1 MRNALVVAL
10 ALVARAAS
18 AQEEPEPL
26 KTFAEYEAAHAF
38 DCNGPL
44 AELPAAELVEH
55 GGFKY
60 ELLGSTVRAR
70 RAAGG
75 ARGPVRIGVLSGI
88 KDLEP
93 ETKEAHEGFFAE
105 MKKQQVSAVIIGG
118 DAAEAPDDLEKVY
131 AFLVTQ
137 TDVPL
142 LAIAGNSERGGAH
155 HYAIR
160 KAREGHPNLLDLN
173 IVRRFDGEGFDVVS
187 LGGYYDK
194 RFMRM
199 AGGCTYSAADV
210 AAVQDAAKQ
219 CDDPVIFLAHGPPR
233 QSGQKAI
240 DYVPEAGNVGDAELT
255 QAIITA
261 KIPFGVFGHIL
272 EAGGKAS
279 DLKGNPLLENKLF
292 KALYLNP
299 GPANPLPW
307 KLNSGQTSYGLAAV
321 LTIEG
326 KQAKYQLLKAPKKA
340 PPPAE

>member
-1 MRNALVVAL
+1 MRTALFVAL
-10 ALVARAAS
+10 CLGAPAALGQGEA
-18 AQEEPEPL
+18 P
-26 KTFAEYEAAHAF
+26 KTFAEYEEAHAF
-38 DCNGPL
+38 DCNGAL
-44 AELPAAELVEH
+44 DKLPAPEAVEF
-55 GGFKY
+55 GGY
-60 ELLGSTVRAR
+60 QYALGGSTVSAR
-70 RAAGG
+70 RLGPAVK
-75 ARGPVRIGVLSGI
+75 GPVRVGVLSGI

-93 ETKEAHEGFFAE
+93 ETQEALTGYFAE
-105 MKKQQVSAVIIGG
+105 FKKQQVAAVLLGG

-155 HYAIR
+155 HYAIK
-160 KAREGHPNLLDLN
+160 KARVGHPNLLDLN
-173 IVRRFDGEGFDVVS
+173 IVRRFDGDGFDVVS

-199 AGGCTYSAADV
+199 AGGCSYTAADV
-210 AAVQDAAKQ
+210 AAVQTVAKE

-233 QSGQKAI
+233 QAGQKAI

-255 QAIITA
+255 QAIVDA

-272 EAGGKAS
+272 EAGGKAT
-279 DLKGNPLLENKLF
+279 DLKGNPLPENKLS

-321 LTIEG
+321 LTVEG
-326 KQAKYQLLKAPKKA
+326 KQAKYQLLRAPKKA

>member
-1 MRNALVVAL
+1 MRNLTVVVVCLGAAAAL
-10 ALVARAAS
+10 AQGEA
-18 AQEEPEPL
+18 P
-26 KTFAEYEAAHAF
+26 KTFAEYEEAHAF
-38 DCNGPL
+38 ECNGAL
-44 AELPAAELVEH
+44 DRLPAAEELEH

-70 RAAGG
+70 RLGPAAK
-75 ARGPVRIGVLSGI
+75 GPVRIGVLSGI

-93 ETKEAHEGFFAE
+93 ETQEALEGFFAE
-105 MKKQQVSAVIIGG
+105 FKKQQVAAVILGG
-118 DAAEAPDDLEKVY
+118 DTAEAPDNLEKVY

-155 HYAIR
+155 HYAIK
-160 KAREGHPNLLDLN
+160 KARVGHANLLDLN

-199 AGGCTYSAADV
+199 AGGCSYTAADV
-210 AAVQDAAKQ
+210 EAVQTVAKE
-219 CDDPVIFLAHGPPR
+219 CDDPVLFLAHGPPR

-240 DYVPEAGNVGDAELT
+240 DYVPEAGNVGDPELT
-255 QAIITA
+255 RAIVAA

-272 EAGGKAS
+272 EAGGKAC
-279 DLKGNPLLENKLF
+279 DLKGNPLPENKLA

-321 LTIEG
+321 LTVEG

-340 PPPAE
+340 PAPAD